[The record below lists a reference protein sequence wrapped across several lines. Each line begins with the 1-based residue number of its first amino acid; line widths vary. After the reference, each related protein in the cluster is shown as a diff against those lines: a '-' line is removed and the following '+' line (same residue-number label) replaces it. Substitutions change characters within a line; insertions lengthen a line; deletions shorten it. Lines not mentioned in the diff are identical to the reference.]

1 MWRQSLTRLRCCLAC
16 PAAYSCDHPIN
27 APAHVCTAAEHRHFL
42 LQGIV
47 SCNQLLRQLVPLLVD
62 IALLSLDQR
71 HGSTAQQ
78 QAAVQQLLQ
87 QRLATNMAGAL
98 GLPAA
103 TAENEAARSAALPP
117 QQACAMDQA
126 TTSAE
131 EMWQTVRPIE
141 PVAAALLHQGVQP
154 GSMLR
159 LSWDARQLQA
169 AGAHGLLLM
178 ATAAPPCSHWGVAA
192 VHLNGSTRQ
201 LAHTAASLPPLLPE
215 LQQRWVPRYWLDLV
229 QGVSWMHNAT
239 RLLYVPFT
247 GAAGRPLASISL
259 AAQGSTSGSTA
270 VLAQVLDAHP
280 SQIQLQLPPPGTVAH
295 LSPCHA
301 AALAL
306 QLPQQQWPLD
316 GDACSR
322 GSSALGASCLTLL
335 LLGSTPPWNLR
346 IQTQQCGN
354 GDGAQLR
361 ILPALVAV
369 QTGTVATDSVRVAMG
384 PSAGSQGAVV
394 QLWSGMTPLD
404 QLLFISDPS
413 CAYTLR

>member
-1 MWRQSLTRLRCCLAC
+1 
-16 PAAYSCDHPIN
+16 
-27 APAHVCTAAEHRHFL
+27 
-42 LQGIV
+42 
-47 SCNQLLRQLVPLLVD
+47 LRQVVPLLVD
-62 IALLSLDQR
+62 AALLALDLKQG

-103 TAENEAARSAALPP
+103 AAKSEPATSPALPT
-117 QQACAMDQA
+117 QQACAVDQA
-126 TTSAE
+126 AATTGKTG
-131 EMWQTVRPIE
+131 QTARPIE
-141 PVAAALLHQGVQP
+141 PVAAALLHQRVQP

-159 LSWDARQLQA
+159 LSWDAWQLQA
-169 AGAHGLLLM
+169 AGAHGLLM
-178 ATAAPPCSHWGVAA
+178 MTTAAPPCSHWGVAA
-192 VHLNGSTRQ
+192 EHLNGSTKQ
-201 LAHTAASLPPLLPE
+201 LAHAAAPLPPLLPE

-247 GAAGRPLASISL
+247 GAAGQSVASITL
-259 AAQGSTSGSTA
+259 TAQGSTSGSTA

-280 SQIQLQLPPPGTVAH
+280 SQIQLQLPAPGTTAH
-295 LSPCHA
+295 LLPGHA

-306 QLPQQQWPLD
+306 QLPHQQWPLD
-316 GDACSR
+316 GTACSSR
-322 GSSALGASCLTLL
+322 SSALRASCWALL

-346 IQTQQCGN
+346 IQAQQCDN
-354 GDGAQLR
+354 GDGAQPR

-369 QTGTVATDSVRVAMG
+369 QAGTAATDSVRVAAG

-404 QLLFISDPS
+404 QLLLVTDPS